1 MGKVLKIDTSD
12 NKKIVIQVVDNG
24 KIDNE
29 IKVSSKILK
38 SESTLSTIDK
48 VLKKGNLKINDIKGV
63 EVNIIA
69 GSYTGIR
76 VGAAIA
82 NTLGFLLKIPINNEK
97 IGVFAKPRY
106 NN

>member
-12 NKKIVIQVVDNG
+12 NKKIVIQVLDNG

-29 IKVSSKILK
+29 VKVNSKILK

>member
-29 IKVSSKILK
+29 IMVSSKILK